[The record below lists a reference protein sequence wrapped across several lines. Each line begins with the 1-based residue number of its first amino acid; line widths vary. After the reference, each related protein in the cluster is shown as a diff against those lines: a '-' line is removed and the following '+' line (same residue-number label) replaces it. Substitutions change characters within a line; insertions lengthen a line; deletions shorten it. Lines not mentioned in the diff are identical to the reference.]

1 MKATLKYSS
10 ITNPNAKS
18 RTSTHTLPIGLKCP
32 CHVEFKP
39 HKLIQWLKRR
49 DLDERG
55 GPLKPPNCVK
65 SQKKGWS
72 RSGGVTFLRKTLKNG
87 EGGGW
92 RTDTTDTS
100 AWFWGMMQT
109 SLPWRTR
116 SLVHVSLFS
125 HSHPRLY
132 HTSDVLLIAQLVY
145 CSITR
150 GLHNLHN
157 ITH

>member
-18 RTSTHTLPIGLKCP
+18 RTSTHTLPIGLKC
-32 CHVEFKP
+32 HVMLSLS

-55 GPLKPPNCVK
+55 GPFKSTELCEIPKEGLVK
-65 SQKKGWS
+65 VRRGHIPQENAK
-72 RSGGVTFLRKTLKNG
+72 
-87 EGGGW
+87 EW
-92 RTDTTDTS
+92 RGRGMKETDTS

-116 SLVHVSLFS
+116 PWCMWACS
-125 HSHPRLY
+125 HIPTRDY

-150 GLHNLHN
+150 GLYN